1 MHAIANT
8 VNPKV
13 QMAFTLKFILIET
26 LKLKKTIVKKDRNK
40 NSKKLV
46 SWLKL
51 NFLIPISMHAD
62 GENHGYLKRIDC
74 LIQQHF

>member
-26 LKLKKTIVKKDRNK
+26 LKLKKTIVKKDRSFEGQK
-40 NSKKLV
+40 FKETG
-46 SWLKL
+46 
-51 NFLIPISMHAD
+51 FLA
-62 GENHGYLKRIDC
+62 
-74 LIQQHF
+74 